1 MNEHKLSESTIQ
13 RLAFIKY
20 LYNIAVGQSH
30 QPEPLAAASILMFH
44 DSIELFLQLACEHLD
59 AETKTNTSFIEYW
72 EILKPKMP
80 NGGLTQKESMK
91 RLNKSRVALKHH
103 GILPT
108 KIDIEAFRASAINF
122 FEDNTSLVFGTRI
135 NEISM
140 INLIVYESVKTS
152 LKKAEEYKEK
162 GDLSEALVEIAI
174 AFKQLINAYEA
185 SKRSQ
190 FGHSPFFFGEDMTFE
205 SSFHMGL
212 NSYNSLE
219 GGPFTHHHFADF
231 VDKVRDSI
239 QAMREAIK
247 ILSLGLDYRRYT
259 KFQLLTPYVI
269 QTMDGKYHCQA
280 KRREKPSIEEYEFC
294 YNFVIDSAIRLQDF
308 DFDVKS

>member
-1 MNEHKLSESTIQ
+1 MNEHSLSESTIQ

-20 LYNIAVGQSH
+20 LYNLAIGQSR

-108 KIDIEAFRASAINF
+108 KIDIEAFRASVINF
-122 FEDNTSLVFGTRI
+122 FEDNTPLIFGTRI
-135 NEISM
+135 NEVSM
-140 INLIVYESVKTS
+140 INLIAYKSAKTS
-152 LKKAEEYKEK
+152 LKKAEEHKQK
-162 GDLSEALVEIAI
+162 GDLPEALFEIAI
-174 AFKQLINAYEA
+174 AFKQLIEDYEV

-190 FGHSPFFFGEDMTFE
+190 FGRSPFFFGKDMTFE

-212 NSYNSLE
+212 NKSNSPD
-219 GGPFTHHHFADF
+219 GNPFIHRRFADF

-269 QTMDGKYHCQA
+269 QTGDGNYHCSA
-280 KRREKPSIEEYEFC
+280 KRSEKPLIEEYEFC

-308 DFDVKS
+308 DFEVKN